1 MEQLRDHVSQSIDPT
16 SRSAGRKAYAAPHL
30 LEYGSA
36 AKLTQANTGSVT
48 DNMSGK
54 QPGAMM
60 SKSRNS
66 GDAPA
71 KRRDR

>member
-1 MEQLRDHVSQSIDPT
+1 MEQLRDHAGQSIDPT
-16 SRSAGRKAYAAPHL
+16 SFSGRKAYAAPHL
-30 LEYGSA
+30 LEYGSV
-36 AKLTQANTGSVT
+36 AKLTQTGGSSNGDGAGT
-48 DNMSGK
+48 K

-60 SKSRNS
+60 GKSRNS

>member
-1 MEQLRDHVSQSIDPT
+1 MEQLRDHASQSIDPT

-36 AKLTQANTGSVT
+36 AKITQGSSGSMG
-48 DNMSGK
+48 DGMSGK
-54 QPGAMM
+54 QPAA
-60 SKSRNS
+60 RTNP